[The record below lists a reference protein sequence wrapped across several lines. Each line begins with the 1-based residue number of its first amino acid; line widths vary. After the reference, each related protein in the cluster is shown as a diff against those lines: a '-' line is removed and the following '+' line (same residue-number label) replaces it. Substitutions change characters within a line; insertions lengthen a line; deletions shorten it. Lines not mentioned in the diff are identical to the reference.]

1 MVLFGQEQ
9 IYMFVYDIFIF
20 FVFIIV
26 TLLFAGI
33 ARVLINTSMKSS
45 NPLIVA
51 RIKQYASILIWT
63 TGIILGVSQLGLS
76 TDILIL
82 LMGLTGLA
90 FIVSAVYV
98 LQNSVSRSFLNIN
111 IQYKVGDVLS
121 IKNFSGKVIEITSLN
136 TILLDKEGKLIA
148 VPNVEFLKDIWIKHK
163 SVLEGYEI
171 TIPIFINKG
180 IDTVSFEKE
189 LLESIKELNKY
200 LKKEPSIITS
210 KTNEKTIQLS
220 LILNLIDPEKKSVIS
235 AQVKEIVDKLISGF
249 TERSEKEHSKSYFP
263 VASHSG
269 PNLYSRRFRF
279 YRSPDSRYPF
289 MAVPGGT

>member
-9 IYMFVYDIFIF
+9 IYKFVYDIFIF
-20 FVFIIV
+20 SVFIIV
-26 TLLFAGI
+26 TSLFAGI

-63 TGIILGVSQLGLS
+63 TGIILGVRQLGLS

-98 LQNSVSRSFLNIN
+98 LQNSVSRSFLNLN
-111 IQYKVGDVLS
+111 IQYKVGDVIS

-136 TILLDKEGKLIA
+136 TILLDKEGRLIA
-148 VPNVEFLKDIWIKHK
+148 VPNVEFIKDIWIKHK

-171 TIPIFINKG
+171 TIPIVINKG

-200 LKKEPSIITS
+200 LKKEPGIITS

-249 TERSEKEHSKSYFP
+249 TERSEKEKKETEIKEIKEISNGH
-263 VASHSG
+263 
-269 PNLYSRRFRF
+269 
-279 YRSPDSRYPF
+279 
-289 MAVPGGT
+289 